1 MNKLPELQKAYIGP
15 YINGHLELD
24 GGFKVPFNPAEI
36 SIEEAI
42 GISDISSVS
51 GADKMAWM
59 QMGRLMGMQY
69 PVKDALSDQTRG
81 LTRLSATLFFNTL
94 TDLYQA
100 SYKDVRDDIRQL
112 YRYTNTVEKHT
123 KTTVSS
129 KSIKSRTDSK
139 TYKAQQIY
147 FFWGTIAIAG
157 MLKQMSVN
165 YTMFAPDGT
174 PVRAQV
180 SITIEGVYVG
190 EEIAIETDPVPKSG
204 GGDSMFTGNLSEW
217 KASYGSRENPRK
229 YLK

>member
-1 MNKLPELQKAYIGP
+1 MPKLQKAFIGP

-42 GISDISSVS
+42 GVSDISNVK
-51 GADKMAWM
+51 GAEKMAWM

-69 PVKDALSDQTRG
+69 PVKDAFSDQTKG

-94 TDLYQA
+94 TDLYQT
-100 SYKDVRDDIRQL
+100 SYKDVREEIRQL
-112 YRYTNTVEKHT
+112 YRYTNNTEKHT
-123 KTTVSS
+123 RTTGSS
-129 KSIKSRTDSK
+129 KSMKTQTASK

-147 FFWGTIAIAG
+147 FFWGTIAVAG

-180 SITIEGVYVG
+180 NITIEGVYVG
-190 EEIAIETDPVPKSG
+190 EEIVMENEPAPKSV
-204 GGDSMFTGNLSEW
+204 GGDSVLTGNLSEW
-217 KASYGSRENPRK
+217 KSSYGSRENPRT
-229 YLK
+229 YLV